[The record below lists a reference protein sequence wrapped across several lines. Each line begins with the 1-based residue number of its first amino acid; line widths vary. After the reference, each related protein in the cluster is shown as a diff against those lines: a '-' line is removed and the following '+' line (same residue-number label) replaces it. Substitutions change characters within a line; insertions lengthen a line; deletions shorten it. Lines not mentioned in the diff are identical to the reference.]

1 MEPNSRERFDEEWL
15 DAALKQYGQAEPRAG
30 LENRVLA
37 SLRIERERAASPG
50 WQWWPAVG
58 ALTAIAMI
66 TVGMFLV
73 RLNRRKTQAPVAREI
88 VASVEV
94 KGPEPGQTKQQATT
108 GGIRTRMPRPHRH
121 VEVEFV
127 SEKRE
132 QFPSPEPLSEQE
144 QILARYIQQF
154 PREATLMARAQ
165 TELDRQEMLEQPG
178 SEPPSSDVQNQ

>member
-1 MEPNSRERFDEEWL
+1 MEPSSKERFDEEWL
-15 DAALKQYGQAEPRAG
+15 DAVLKQYGLAEPRPG

-37 SLRIERERAASPG
+37 NLRAEHEPASPG
-50 WQWWPAVG
+50 WQWWPAVA
-58 ALTAIAMI
+58 ALAAIVMM
-66 TVGMFLV
+66 TVGVFV
-73 RLNRRKTQAPVAREI
+73 ARLSRHKTQAPVAREI
-88 VASVEV
+88 VVPVEV
-94 KGPEPGQTKQQATT
+94 KGPEPGQMRQQATT
-108 GGIRTRMPRPHRH
+108 GGIRARVPRLHRH

-144 QILARYIQQF
+144 QMLARYIEQF